1 MERERTFNFA
11 AGPSL
16 LPTSVLTKAA
26 SEMLNYNGSGMSVM
40 EISHRGPIFEA
51 ILEEAKDSMKS
62 LLKIPDTHDILFLQG
77 GASTQFSM
85 VPLNLMPE
93 GGSADH
99 AITGNFS
106 GIAASEAAKYGKVN
120 IAADTTSTGH
130 TVIPTQEELKL
141 SSDASYFFYCSNN
154 TVYGTQWHY
163 VPETNGVPLVCD
175 MSSNIMSRPVD
186 VSKYAL
192 IYAGAQ
198 KNMSPAGL
206 TVVIIDKSVAGKERA
221 STPLMLGYKLILDKN
236 SVFNTPPCY
245 NIYIL
250 GLMLN
255 WLKEQGGVE
264 GIYEVNQ
271 KKAELLYGTLDASK
285 LFNAPAKV
293 DARSDMNVVFRTA
306 TDEMDEKFVAAAFE
320 EGFVNVKG
328 HKLAGG
334 MRASIYN
341 AMPLEVVEKLCL
353 FIEKFDKNNN

>member
-1 MERERTFNFA
+1 MERERTYNFA
-11 AGPSL
+11 AGPSY
-16 LPTSVLTKAA
+16 LPTSVLAKAA
-26 SEMLNYNGSGMSVM
+26 SEMLNYKGCGMSVM
-40 EISHRGPIFEA
+40 EISHRGPIFEE
-51 ILEEAKDSMKS
+51 ILEEAKDLLKS
-62 LLKIPDTHDILFLQG
+62 LLKIPDTHEVLFLQG

-106 GIAASEAAKYGKVN
+106 GIAAKEAAKFGKVN
-120 IAADTTSTGH
+120 IAADTSPTGH
-130 TVIPTQEELKL
+130 TVIPAQGELKL
-141 SSDASYFFYCSNN
+141 NAAASYFFYCSNN

-206 TVVIIDKSVAGKERA
+206 TVVIIDKSIVGRERPT
-221 STPLMLGYKLILDKN
+221 TPLMLGYKLILEKN

-245 NIYIL
+245 NIYML

-285 LFNAPAKV
+285 LFTAPAKP
-293 DARSDMNVVFRTA
+293 DARSDMNVVFRTSS
-306 TDEMDEKFVAAAFE
+306 DEMDQKFVNAAYE

-341 AMPLEVVEKLCL
+341 AMPLEGVQKLCT
-353 FIEKFDKNNN
+353 FIEKFDKNND